1 MAKTLNFNTLKRPTL
16 PLVMMDE
23 AQTLIKITSP
33 STALVEELQAVGPEL
48 NAAFK
53 SADNDPAG
61 IAAVYDLAARLM
73 SHNMEGITVTVDDLR
88 NKYKLGLEELVF
100 FYAAYV
106 DFIEEIK
113 TAKN

>member
-23 AQTLIKITSP
+23 AQTLIKVTSP
-33 STALVEELQAVGPEL
+33 STALVEELQAVAPDLTEAL
-48 NAAFK
+48 N
-53 SADNDPAG
+53 SADEDPAG
-61 IAAVYDLAARLM
+61 IQAIYDLAARLM
-73 SHNMEGITVTVDDLR
+73 SHNLDGIPVTVDDLR

-100 FYAAYV
+100 FYMAYV

-113 TAKN
+113 TTKN